1 MRISN
6 MNRTG
11 ENHMD
16 TKTMRA
22 TNENSSLSTMTVE
35 DLNDIL
41 KRELADR
48 KPNIDL
54 IKNVLTELRLRGKT
68 DDELYDIEKAWEDFL
83 EQSSV
88 ALYELDE
95 LK

>member
-1 MRISN
+1 
-6 MNRTG
+6 
-11 ENHMD
+11 MD

-54 IKNVLTELRLRGKT
+54 IKSVLTELRLRGKT
-68 DDELYDIEKAWEDFL
+68 DDELYDIEKAWKDFL
-83 EQSSV
+83 ELSSDSV
-88 ALYELDE
+88 LLYDLDE
-95 LK
+95 VVDLNTP

>member
-1 MRISN
+1 
-6 MNRTG
+6 
-11 ENHMD
+11 MD
-16 TKTMRA
+16 TKSMRA
-22 TNENSSLSTMTVE
+22 TNENTHLSNMTVE

-41 KRELADR
+41 KRELTNR

-54 IKNVLTELRLRGKT
+54 MKSVLAELRLRGET
-68 DDELYDIEKAWEDFL
+68 EDELYDIEKAWEDFL

>member
-1 MRISN
+1 

-11 ENHMD
+11 DNHMD

-41 KRELADR
+41 KRELTVR
-48 KPNIDL
+48 KPNLDL
-54 IKNVLTELRLRGKT
+54 MKSVLAELRLRGET
-68 DDELYDIEKAWEDFL
+68 DDELYDIEKAWKDFL

>member
-1 MRISN
+1 
-6 MNRTG
+6 
-11 ENHMD
+11 MD

-48 KPNIDL
+48 KPNLDL
-54 IKNVLTELRLRGKT
+54 MKSVLAELRLRGET
-68 DDELYDIEKAWEDFL
+68 DDELYAIEKAWKDFL
-83 EQSSV
+83 ELSSDSV
-88 ALYELDE
+88 LLYDLDE
-95 LK
+95 VLDLNTP

>member
-1 MRISN
+1 
-6 MNRTG
+6 
-11 ENHMD
+11 MD

-22 TNENSSLSTMTVE
+22 TNENTHLSNMTVE

-41 KRELADR
+41 KRELTNR

-54 IKNVLTELRLRGKT
+54 MKSVLAELRLRGET

-83 EQSSV
+83 ELSSDSV
-88 ALYELDE
+88 LLYDLDE
-95 LK
+95 VVDLSQSQ

>member
-1 MRISN
+1 MDMDNMCPLSENTALSN
-6 MNRTG
+6 M
-11 ENHMD
+11 
-16 TKTMRA
+16 
-22 TNENSSLSTMTVE
+22 TVK

-41 KRELADR
+41 KRELRGR

-54 IKNVLTELRLRGKT
+54 MKSVLAELRLREKT
-68 DDELYDIEKAWEDFL
+68 DDELYDIEKAWKDFL

>member
-1 MRISN
+1 MDMDNMGPLSEKIALSN
-6 MNRTG
+6 M
-11 ENHMD
+11 
-16 TKTMRA
+16 
-22 TNENSSLSTMTVE
+22 TVK

-41 KRELADR
+41 KRELTVR
-48 KPNIDL
+48 KPNLDL
-54 IKNVLTELRLRGKT
+54 MKSVLAELRLRGET
-68 DDELYDIEKAWEDFL
+68 DDELYDIEKAWKDFL